1 MLVDFEDIFSLN
13 VTVMSLGLDA
23 ITDTSVGGALSSAM
37 VLCIVAVLLKVSV
50 IVPICSTNGVSPVPN
65 RVFIVSMTVVASPER
80 STMLIALGGFEPNV
94 IR

>member
-1 MLVDFEDIFSLN
+1 M
-13 VTVMSLGLDA
+13 A
-23 ITDTSVGGALSSAM
+23 
-37 VLCIVAVLLKVSV
+37 LCIVTLLSKVSV